1 MQVKAGEQTE
11 LTSTA
16 QQSAGEE
23 QGSPRVGAVSLI
35 PAVEVRVVGERMVG
49 TGKIVKRKI
58 ILMIGIF
65 IGIK

>member
-35 PAVEVRVVGERMVG
+35 PGREVRMVV
-49 TGKIVKRKI
+49 IVKTV
-58 ILMIGIF
+58 
-65 IGIK
+65 

>member
-1 MQVKAGEQTE
+1 MKTVAALQMQVKAGEQTE

-35 PAVEVRVVGERMVG
+35 PGREVRMVV
-49 TGKIVKRKI
+49 IVKTVK
-58 ILMIGIF
+58 MN
-65 IGIK
+65 